1 MRFSSFFL
9 PFSTRSS
16 FSASAAAIFGLSLC
30 ATSVRAQDRTTE
42 AGEAQITNP
51 NVECAVYYYAPVATQ
66 LGSFPPIWQPATLLA
81 NDTAGQAKW
90 KSIEGSI
97 PTNIPVKGTI
107 TGNFSAFTPTYSPT
121 DPDCWWSYDKCVTPK
136 LAGLSPDVS
145 NVPEPLSLGYGFD
158 DGPNCSHNAF
168 YDYLSQEN
176 QKATMFY
183 IGSNVMDWPLEAQR
197 GLADGHE
204 ICVHTWSH
212 RYMTAFQSA
221 DAFAELWYTMN
232 AIKLVVGVTPTC
244 WRPPYG
250 DVDDRIRAIANALGL
265 RTVIWQ
271 YDSNDW
277 QVGSTN
283 VTAAQVDSNYMS
295 LIQNAQSG
303 AFNSVG
309 TIMLT
314 HELNNYTM
322 SEAIK
327 FLPQLK
333 SVFKMVPVGVALN
346 KTQPYVETNYSLPSY
361 AQYVSGTTTVSG
373 SASPSSSSGSSSSGS
388 SAQGS
393 SGGSSKKTGSALS
406 LGLPGVLSGGLLGA
420 FVATAAFLSVTRYIA

>member
-1 MRFSSFFL
+1 VIYS
-9 PFSTRSS
+9 
-16 FSASAAAIFGLSLC
+16 
-30 ATSVRAQDRTTE
+30 
-42 AGEAQITNP
+42 
-51 NVECAVYYYAPVATQ
+51 YAPVASQ
-66 LGSFPPIWQPATLLA
+66 LGLFPTIWQPATLLA

-90 KSIEGSI
+90 RSIQSSI
-97 PTNIPVKGTI
+97 PTNIPVKGTLA
-107 TGNFSAFTPTYSPT
+107 GDFSNFTPSYSPT

-136 LAGLSPDVS
+136 LSGLTPDVS

-168 YDYLSQEN
+168 YDYLSQQN

-183 IGSNVMDWPLEAQR
+183 IGSNVMNWPLEAQR

-212 RYMTAFQSA
+212 RYMTAFQSE

-250 DVDDRIRAIANALGL
+250 DVDDRIRAIAKGLGL
-265 RTVIWQ
+265 RTILWQ

-277 QVGSTN
+277 QVGATN
-283 VTAAQVDSNYMS
+283 VTAAQVDNNYMS
-295 LIQNAQSG
+295 LIQNARSG
-303 AFNSVG
+303 VFNSAG
-309 TIMLT
+309 TIILT

-327 FLPQLK
+327 FHPQLQA
-333 SVFKMVPVGVALN
+333 VFKLVPVGVALN
-346 KTQPYVETNYSLPSY
+346 LTQPYVETNYSLPSF
-361 AQYVSGTTTVSG
+361 AQYTSGQITASG
-373 SASPSSSSGSSSSGS
+373 SASASTSSSSSVHGGSSGSSS
-388 SAQGS
+388 
-393 SGGSSKKTGSALS
+393 GGAVGIPA
-406 LGLPGVLSGGLLGA
+406 VSGGLLGA
-420 FVATAAFLSVTRYIA
+420 FATTIIAFFSVTRFIA